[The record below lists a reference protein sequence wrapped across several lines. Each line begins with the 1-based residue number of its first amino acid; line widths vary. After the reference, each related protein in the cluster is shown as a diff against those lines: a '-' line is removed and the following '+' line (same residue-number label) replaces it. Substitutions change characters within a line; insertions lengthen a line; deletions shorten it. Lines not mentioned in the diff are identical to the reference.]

1 MVLLQKLVPSQKIDA
16 ELVVRNSCGE
26 LGEMSMSNQA
36 VRKSGAAVPK
46 WAMPAMP
53 KKTMSLDASR
63 RIIFYFSVLLS
74 LNNLVHFN
82 PLASGGN
89 RSWLWQCSRL
99 PKEPRCSSCGP
110 CCLVLEVEDGMMI
123 HIGNTL
129 SFFMGCTGLETSTS
143 EQHTAYTTALF
154 TPCPVAL
161 INSLARIDFMNQCT
175 GERKIHFRVH
185 SLITVWKDDR
195 RDAVFRAKAA
205 SSRVLQHSV
214 DGLAGLTSTRP
225 IWKDKPKG
233 CSWCAENVQQMLDD
247 FKSLKAA
254 YPQEPSN
261 FFLVHL
267 LFSICWEWQSQRIF
281 TFLRGVGEPPTRYC
295 PTSPRKKAQIHH
307 DPSILRQDE
316 FDNFSEKMT
325 STQHGSQ
332 DGHERDGSQWQS
344 PWTKATPRFSKDYI
358 WSSYSWPM
366 GKSVIYSNI
375 ADHYWSFIYIYIHI
389 YINIYI
395 HIYTYI
401 YSHHWWFI
409 EKTIF
414 WPTFGQN
421 MAEPKVRSW
430 HDLAQGWVRGVRG
443 DVHCGYPWMK
453 VTKVGKTRQN
463 MPEICQMSEQTKQ
476 E

>member
-1 MVLLQKLVPSQKIDA
+1 
-16 ELVVRNSCGE
+16 
-26 LGEMSMSNQA
+26 
-36 VRKSGAAVPK
+36 
-46 WAMPAMP
+46 MPAMP

-214 DGLAGLTSTRP
+214 DGLAG
-225 IWKDKPKG
+225 WQ
-233 CSWCAENVQQMLDD
+233 VQG
-247 FKSLKAA
+247 
-254 YPQEPSN
+254 P
-261 FFLVHL
+261 
-267 LFSICWEWQSQRIF
+267 
-281 TFLRGVGEPPTRYC
+281 
-295 PTSPRKKAQIHH
+295 
-307 DPSILRQDE
+307 
-316 FDNFSEKMT
+316 SEKISRRVAADARRMSSRCLMT
-325 STQHGSQ
+325 SSLWRLHI
-332 DGHERDGSQWQS
+332 RKN
-344 PWTKATPRFSKDYI
+344 PATFF
-358 WSSYSWPM
+358 W
-366 GKSVIYSNI
+366 
-375 ADHYWSFIYIYIHI
+375 YIY
-389 YINIYI
+389 YFPYVGNDNPNGF
-395 HIYTYI
+395 
-401 YSHHWWFI
+401 SHF
-409 EKTIF
+409 
-414 WPTFGQN
+414 
-421 MAEPKVRSW
+421 
-430 HDLAQGWVRGVRG
+430 
-443 DVHCGYPWMK
+443 
-453 VTKVGKTRQN
+453 
-463 MPEICQMSEQTKQ
+463 
-476 E
+476 